1 MRPSRLLALPLLL
14 AASVLATAA
23 NADDDYSVAAPAPS
37 PLAEAAPPLTPTA
50 TPPPPP
56 PPEASPPPPP
66 PPVNPPAW
74 SPVTDVNDL
83 TIQQVGRFAVRAYCL
98 NTGEQLVFVN
108 VVSGQTQPTSNGGSS
123 YQLVITVAGPGPKTG
138 QYSVLV
144 WGILGTTAW
153 QLWSFAPMYP

>member
-1 MRPSRLLALPLLL
+1 MRPSWLLLALPLLL

-23 NADDDYSVAAPAPS
+23 NVDDDYSVAAPAPS
-37 PLAEAAPPLTPTA
+37 PLAEAAPTLPPTA
-50 TPPPPP
+50 SPP

-66 PPVNPPAW
+66 PRAAATGEP
-74 SPVTDVNDL
+74 S
-83 TIQQVGRFAVRAYCL
+83 GFAVRAYCL

-108 VVSGQTQPTSNGGSS
+108 VVSGQTQPSNGGSS
-123 YQLVITVAGPGPKTG
+123 YQLVITLAGPGPKTS

-153 QLWSFAPMYP
+153 QLWSFAPMYR